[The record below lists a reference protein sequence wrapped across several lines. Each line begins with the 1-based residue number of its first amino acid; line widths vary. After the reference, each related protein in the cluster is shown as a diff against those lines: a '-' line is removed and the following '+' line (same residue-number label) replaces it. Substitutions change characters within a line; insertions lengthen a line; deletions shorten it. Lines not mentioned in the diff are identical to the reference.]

1 MGWWPGGRTVC
12 SNFVMIS
19 CVGAGPGL
27 VGSSGGTLSTA
38 SLARP
43 AVHRTCRSAAR
54 IQQFHILTRAAAQLP
69 SRPAAAPTQTLLT
82 HSTSSQP
89 ADALSNYR
97 TFFQLQQKRD
107 GQNRLFI
114 WTEIRISPGVLHS
127 AACSIQLYNI
137 PHSEKPPSNAGV
149 LSFSQLLPAA
159 SQSHSHFTA

>member
-1 MGWWPGGRTVC
+1 MQQFCDDFLCRGRA
-12 SNFVMIS
+12 
-19 CVGAGPGL
+19 GAGGEQRWDAQHSQPCSPCCPQNL
-27 VGSSGGTLSTA
+27 PLGSQDPTVSHSHQGYSTA
-38 SLARP
+38 TQP
-43 AVHRTCRSAAR
+43 RTAA
-54 IQQFHILTRAAAQLP
+54 T
-69 SRPAAAPTQTLLT
+69 PTQTLLT